1 MVGTTEYA
9 VPLGDCINV
18 EEELQKLEADLKYQE
33 GFLMSV
39 MKKLSNEKFVN
50 GAPAQVVVNEQN
62 KKATADIIINPIPRN
77 YGLVTWN
84 GSVLTVS

>member
-1 MVGTTEYA
+1 MARLSGVLRRVGRVSGGISCTGRVFGGVSKPIMA
-9 VPLGDCINV
+9 QV
-18 EEELQKLEADLKYQE
+18 EEYTGDYE
-33 GFLMSV
+33 FT
-39 MKKLSNEKFVN
+39 
-50 GAPAQVVVNEQN
+50 PTRRTQVIEIAN